1 MKTVRVS
8 TNYEMVTAQ
17 PGSPANGLSNVVRL
31 SDHETAMWF
40 DSETAETMLNASDE
54 DFEQMC
60 DELF

>member
-8 TNYEMVTAQ
+8 AKYEMVTAQ

-40 DSETAETMLNASDE
+40 DSETAETMLNADE
-54 DFEQMC
+54 EEFNKMC